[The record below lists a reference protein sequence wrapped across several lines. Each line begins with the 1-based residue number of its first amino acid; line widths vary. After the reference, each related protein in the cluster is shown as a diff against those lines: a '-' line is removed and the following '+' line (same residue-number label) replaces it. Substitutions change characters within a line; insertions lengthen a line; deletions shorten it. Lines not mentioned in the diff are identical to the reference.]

1 MEFGDYLKQ
10 KRTEKGISQEY
21 LANLS
26 GMDRSYVS
34 MLERGLKMPT
44 ITTLI
49 KIGKALEIKPSDILK
64 EMGI

>member
-1 MEFGDYLKQ
+1 M
-10 KRTEKGISQEY
+10 SQEQ
-21 LANLS
+21 LANIS
-26 GMDRSYVS
+26 GMDRTYIS
-34 MLERGLKMPT
+34 MLERGLKVPT